1 MKGRYKTCKGNGKTY
16 LATDR
21 YFQKNLNLLDKFVNL
36 PDFSV
41 SSGHKYMREVISN
54 NN

>member
-21 YFQKNLNLLDKFVNL
+21 YFYKNLNLLDKFVNL

-41 SSGHKYMREVISN
+41 SSGYKYMRKVIS
-54 NN
+54 